1 MEGARWKVARRA
13 RAAHALAVLLA
24 LSTQA
29 SPASADG
36 APPPLPTPPHAG
48 DGATSPKRP
57 LPDYDGLPAE
67 PPSAA
72 EVPLW
77 GARVLLSPLYL
88 TSEYLLRRPL
98 GFLTIEAE
106 RIDLPRKAY
115 NFFAFGPDHKLGF
128 VPVGFVEF
136 GFRPSVGIYA
146 FWEDAFFL
154 KNNQLHLHYEVW
166 PDEWFAGVVQ
176 DRITVGDHSL
186 QLRVSGVRRPDLAF
200 YGVGPATLQSSQSRY
215 TELRLDASALFETRF
230 WRSSRLSVTAGFRK
244 VSLSPGH
251 DPTDPS
257 IEQRARTGAFPLP
270 YGFNREYLAP
280 YTRLLATLDTRPPD
294 RVWSSGVRLELQGEQ
309 GTDVRVSPA
318 ASWIRWGA
326 TATGFL
332 DLNDH
337 ARVVSLSV
345 ATLFLEPIDDAP
357 VPFTELVSLGG
368 DKWMHGYFPGRFVGQ
383 SAAVTQLQYT
393 WPIGPWLGGTLQAA
407 VGNVFGEHL
416 DGFAA
421 RLLRFSGAIGIA
433 TKSDPSFQLLVGMG
447 TDTFERGASVDSGR
461 VSFGVPHSF

>member
-1 MEGARWKVARRA
+1 MEGLARKPAGHGRSL
-13 RAAHALAVLLA
+13 HALATALA
-24 LSTQA
+24 LALATI
-29 SPASADG
+29 
-36 APPPLPTPPHAG
+36 PLPAAADTPAPKPHAG
-48 DGATSPKRP
+48 DGTTSPKRP

-67 PPSAA
+67 PASAA

-77 GARVLLSPLYL
+77 GARVLLFPLYF

-98 GFLTIEAE
+98 GFLTIQAE

-136 GFRPSVGIYA
+136 GFRPSVGVYA
-146 FWEDAFFL
+146 FWDDAFFL
-154 KNNQLHLHYEVW
+154 KGNKLHLHYEVW

-176 DRITVGDHSL
+176 ERITLGDNAL
-186 QLRVSGVRRPDLAF
+186 QLRASGVRRPDLAF
-200 YGVGPATLQSSQSRY
+200 YGVGPSTSQSSQSRY
-215 TELRLDASALFETRF
+215 TELRLEANAMFETRF

-257 IEQRARTGAFPLP
+257 VEQMARTGAFSLP

-280 YTRLLATLDTRPPD
+280 YTRLFASLDTRLPE
-294 RVWSSGVRLELQGEQ
+294 RVWSSGLRLELQGEQ

-318 ASWIRWGA
+318 GSWIRWGA

-337 ARVVSLSV
+337 GRVVSLSV
-345 ATLFLEPIDDAP
+345 AALFVEPIDGAP
-357 VPFTELVSLGG
+357 IPFTELVSLGG
-368 DKWMHGYFPGRFVGQ
+368 DKWMHGYFGGRLLDR
-383 SAAVTQLQYT
+383 SAAVTQVRYT

-407 VGNVFGEHL
+407 VGNVFGEHMS
-416 DGFAA
+416 GFAPG
-421 RLLRFSGAIGIA
+421 LLRFSGALGIA

-447 TDTFERGASVDSGR
+447 TDTFERGAKVESGH
-461 VSFGVPHSF
+461 VSLGVPHSF